1 MGRIIPYIMEK
12 KSCSKPKFFGQL
24 FQVCPWNMVISSS
37 LSLKL
42 DIEREELQHASTES
56 QDSKH
61 TPSDLMLIIQIIQ

>member
-1 MGRIIPYIMEK
+1 MFQTTSQFLI
-12 KSCSKPKFFGQL
+12 PKFFGQL